1 MAKQTTGHAGGP
13 TVNMHVSM
21 WTDSYYPY
29 ISGVTRAVATM
40 RDTLSAMGHEV
51 SIFCPDYPEA
61 EAEDKVYRFPS
72 IKSPT
77 NPDFYVA
84 LPLSL
89 RAYTGFSSLSPDVVH
104 IHSPFNLGKYG
115 FNLARW
121 RNIPVA
127 FTYHT
132 MYRMYSHYIPV
143 VGDKVSKLVED
154 AAFRVARSVDA
165 VITPSPAM
173 ARYLQEHN
181 AGAKVYAIP
190 NGIPLEQFRSGDPG
204 FLAKH
209 CGLPK
214 DVPVILT
221 CGRLGAE
228 KNLDVLLE
236 AFARLR
242 KTTEACLVLVGD
254 GPLKAALVDH
264 AESLGVGRHVFFAG
278 SVNPDLMAHVYAGAD
293 LFLFT
298 SLTDTQGL
306 VLVEAKTAGVPAV
319 AVAALGPKDMIE
331 DGVDGYLS
339 PNDPDRIAELAAYL
353 LNHPEV
359 LERMSHAARKN
370 SEAFSK
376 EVCARRLLECYC
388 SLL

>member
-1 MAKQTTGHAGGP
+1 MAKPKTGHTKGNSA
-13 TVNMHVSM
+13 NMHVSM

-40 RDTLSAMGHEV
+40 KETLSTMGHEV
-51 SIFCPDYPEA
+51 SIFCPDYPEV

-77 NPDFYVA
+77 NPDYYVA

-89 RAYTGFSSLSPDVVH
+89 RAYTEFSSLYPDVVH

-143 VGDKVSKLVED
+143 VGDKVSKAVED

-165 VITPSPAM
+165 VITPSPTM

-181 AGAKVYAIP
+181 AGVKVYAIP
-190 NGIPLEQFRSGDPG
+190 NGIPVEQFRSGDPG
-204 FLAKH
+204 FLAERY
-209 CGLPK
+209 GLPK

-221 CGRLGAE
+221 CGRLAAE
-228 KNLDVLLE
+228 KNLNVLLD

-242 KTTEACLVLVGD
+242 KTTQACLVLVGD
-254 GPLKAALVDH
+254 GPSRAALTDY
-264 AESLGVGRHVFFAG
+264 AKALGVSSDVFFAG
-278 SVNPDLMAHVYAGAD
+278 SVDPDLMAHVYAGAD

-306 VLVEAKTAGVPAV
+306 VLVEAKAAGVPAV

-339 PNDPDRIAELAAYL
+339 PNDPDKIAELAAHL

-359 LERMSHAARKN
+359 LEEMSQAARKN
-370 SEAFSK
+370 SESFSK